1 MEEALRQA
9 PSNLVKIV
17 LFGPESTGKTTLA
30 QDLAAHYDTL
40 WVPEYAREYLQ
51 NKWDRVQRTCEAE
64 DLLPIA
70 RGQMRLENEL
80 TARARRLLVCDTD
93 LLETKVYSEAYYLGY
108 CDPELERHA
117 LENHYDLYL
126 LTYIDVP
133 WEKDDLRDRPDQRRE
148 MFEYFRAALEENQR
162 RFVILK
168 GSREQRLKTAISHI
182 DNLLTM
188 NRFTDKDREQFA
200 EMGISPEKAAAQIEI
215 FREGIP
221 PVRLSKAA
229 VVGDGIVRLEPSRQ
243 EALRKLYQEA
253 LPKKE
258 VIRFT
263 PASGAASRMFKA
275 LFGFLDAF
283 RPGRDDLEPFLSRKE
298 HAEVKQFRDQL
309 EHFPFY
315 ERVRNRM
322 KEQPADRGAWLY
334 AFVREMLSEEG
345 LNYGFYPKGML
356 PFHNYGGTLATPFE
370 EHLWEGAAYAS
381 SQGASRLH
389 FTISE
394 AHRELFEREFERVR
408 DRVEAESGCRFEVS
422 YSCQKASTDTLAVT
436 PENEP
441 FRDNQG
447 RLLFRPG
454 GHGALIE
461 NLDEQ
466 DADLLFIKNI
476 DNVAIRT
483 ELETISAWKE
493 ILGGYL
499 LETQEE
505 AFRFARMLEEGALD
519 HDLLLRVRGFLETR
533 LNARF
538 PDSFAGFSL
547 NDQVAVLRDK
557 LARPIRVCGM
567 VKNEGEPGGGPFWI
581 RDAGGNESLQ
591 IVESAQ
597 ADLNDPAQ
605 RAIFGGAT
613 HFNPVD
619 LVCGVR
625 DAYGKKFNLLNF
637 VDSRQGFITGKTFEG
652 RPLKALELP
661 GLWNGAM
668 AYWNTVFVEVPVSTF
683 NPVKTVNDLLK
694 PAHQA

>member
-108 CDPELERHA
+108 CDPELEKHA

-283 RPGRDDLEPFLSRKE
+283 RPGQDDLESFLSRKE

-334 AFVREMLSEEG
+334 AFIREMLSEGG

-370 EHLWEGAAYAS
+370 EHLWEGAAYAC

-422 YSCQKASTDTLAVT
+422 YSYQKASTDTLAVT

-483 ELETISAWKE
+483 ELDTISTWKE

-499 LETQEE
+499 LEVQEE
-505 AFRFARMLEEGALD
+505 AFRFARMLEEGSLD

-538 PDSFAGFSL
+538 PESFAGFSL

-597 ADLNDPAQ
+597 ADLNDPDQ

-619 LVCGVR
+619 LICGVR

>member
-108 CDPELERHA
+108 CDPELEKHA

-200 EMGISPEKAAAQIEI
+200 EMGIRPEKAAAQIEI

-253 LPKKE
+253 LTKKE

-283 RPGRDDLEPFLSRKE
+283 RPGQDDLESFLSRKE

-334 AFVREMLSEEG
+334 AFIREMLSEGG

-356 PFHNYGGTLATPFE
+356 PFHNYRGTLATPFE
-370 EHLWEGAAYAS
+370 EHLWEGAAYAC

-422 YSCQKASTDTLAVT
+422 YSYQKASTDTLAVT

-483 ELETISAWKE
+483 ELDTISTWKE

-499 LETQEE
+499 LEVQEE
-505 AFRFARMLEEGALD
+505 AFRFARMLEEGSLD

-538 PDSFAGFSL
+538 PESFAGFSL

-597 ADLNDPAQ
+597 ADLKDPAQ

>member
-1 MEEALRQA
+1 MEEAFRQA
-9 PSNLVKIV
+9 PSNLVKVV

-30 QDLAAHYDTL
+30 QDLATHYNTL

-51 NKWDRVQRTCEAE
+51 DKWDRVQRTCEAE

-80 TARARRLLVCDTD
+80 TAGANRLLVCDTD

-108 CDPELERHA
+108 CDPELEKHA
-117 LENHYDLYL
+117 LENHYDLYF

-133 WEKDDLRDRPDQRRE
+133 WEKDDLRDRPDQRLE

-168 GSREQRLKTAISHI
+168 GSREQRLKTAIFHI
-182 DNLLTM
+182 DKLLTM

-229 VVGDGIVRLEPSRQ
+229 VVGDGIVRLEPSHR
-243 EALRKLYQEA
+243 ETLRKLYQDA
-253 LPKKE
+253 LPNKE
-258 VIRFT
+258 VIKFT

-275 LFGFLDAF
+275 LFGFLEAF
-283 RPGRDDLEPFLSRKE
+283 QPGQDDLASFLDRKE
-298 HAEVKQFRDQL
+298 HADVKQFHDRL
-309 EHFPFY
+309 SHFPFY
-315 ERVRNRM
+315 ERVLNRM
-322 KEQPADRGAWLY
+322 PEQPADPGARLY
-334 AFVREMLSEEG
+334 AFIREMLSEEG

-356 PFHNYGGTLATPFE
+356 PFHNYGGELATPFE
-370 EHLWEGAAYAS
+370 EHLWEGAAYACCR
-381 SQGASRLH
+381 GTSRLH

-394 AHRELFEREFERVR
+394 AHRKLFESEFREVR
-408 DRVEAESGCRFEVS
+408 DRVEAASGCRFEVS
-422 YSCQKASTDTLAVT
+422 YSYQKASTDTLAVT

-476 DNVAIRT
+476 DNVAVRPKLGT
-483 ELETISAWKE
+483 LSEWKE

-499 LETQEE
+499 IELQEE
-505 AFRFARMLEEGALD
+505 AFRFARMLEEGSLD
-519 HDLLLRVRGFLETR
+519 HDLLLRMRGFLETR

-538 PDSFAGFSL
+538 PDSFAGYSL

-581 RDAGGNESLQ
+581 KDASGNDSLQ

-597 ADLNDPAQ
+597 VDLQDPAQ
-605 RAIFGGAT
+605 YAIFGGAT

-625 DAYGKKFNLLNF
+625 DAFGKKFNLLNF

-668 AYWNTVFVEVPVSTF
+668 AFWNTVFVEVPVSTF

>member
-9 PSNLVKIV
+9 PSNLIKVV

-30 QDLAAHYDTL
+30 QDLAAHYHTR

-51 NKWDRVQRTCEAE
+51 EKWDRVQRTCEAE

-80 TARARRLLVCDTD
+80 AARADRLLVCDTD

-108 CDPELERHA
+108 CDPVLEKHA
-117 LENHYDLYL
+117 LENQYDLYF

-133 WEKDDLRDRPDQRRE
+133 WEKDDLRDRPEERRE
-148 MFEYFRAALEENQR
+148 MFEYFRDALEQNQR

-182 DNLLTM
+182 DKLLTM
-188 NRFTDKDREQFA
+188 NRFTEKDRGQLA
-200 EMGISPEKAAAQIEI
+200 ELGISPEKAASQIEI

-229 VVGDGIVRLEPSRQ
+229 VVGDGIVRLGPSQQ
-243 EALRKLYQEA
+243 EALRQLYQQA

-258 VIRFT
+258 VIKFT

-275 LFGFLDAF
+275 LFGFLEAF
-283 RPGRDDLEPFLSRKE
+283 EPGRDDLESFLGRKE
-298 HAEVKQFRDQL
+298 HADVKLFREQL
-309 EHFPFY
+309 PTFPFY

-322 KEQPADRGAWLY
+322 KGQPADPGAWLY
-334 AFVREMLSEEG
+334 DFIREMLSEEG

-356 PFHNYGGTLATPFE
+356 PFHNYGGELVTPFE
-370 EHLWEGAAYAS
+370 EHLWEGAAYACCK
-381 SQGASRLH
+381 GTSRLH

-394 AHRELFEREFERVR
+394 AHRDLFEREFERVR
-408 DRVEAESGCRFEVS
+408 ERVEAESGCRFEVGYS
-422 YSCQKASTDTLAVT
+422 YQKASTDTLAVT
-436 PENEP
+436 PDNEP

-466 DADLLFIKNI
+466 NADLLFIKNI
-476 DNVAIRT
+476 DNVAVRPK
-483 ELETISAWKE
+483 LGALSQWKE

-499 LETQEE
+499 IELQEE
-505 AFRFARMLEEGALD
+505 AFRFARMLEEGTLD
-519 HDLLLRVRGFLETR
+519 HDLLVRVRGFLETR

-538 PDSFAGFSL
+538 PDSFAGYSL

-581 RDAGGNESLQ
+581 KDAGGNDSLQ

-597 ADLNDPAQ
+597 VDLNDPAQ
-605 RAIFGGAT
+605 RAIFAGAT